1 MMEIF
6 VLAIL
11 FLFINLLFVF
21 KRVPILAIPVGIF
34 TVYVIAMV
42 FIGSTE
48 IPAQP
53 YFSFFVLMVTAINIL
68 INGLDIKE

>member
-1 MMEIF
+1 MFEIF

-11 FLFINLLFVF
+11 FLFLNLLFVF
-21 KRVPILAIPVGIF
+21 KRVPIMAIPVGIF

-42 FIGSTE
+42 FIGSSE
-48 IPAQP
+48 LPAQP
-53 YFSFFVLMVTAINIL
+53 YFSFFILMVTAINIL